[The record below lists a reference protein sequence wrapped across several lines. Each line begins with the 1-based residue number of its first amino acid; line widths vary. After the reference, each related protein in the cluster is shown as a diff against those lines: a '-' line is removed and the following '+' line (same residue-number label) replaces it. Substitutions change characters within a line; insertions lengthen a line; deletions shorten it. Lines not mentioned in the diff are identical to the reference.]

1 MFEVLFALLPMVIL
15 IIAMGIC
22 KWPGDKSSLLTLVIT
37 VMLATFAFGIP
48 TREIGFTLINSTARA
63 CITILSV
70 IWMAV
75 FSYNILLDSG
85 KIEVLKDQLATIS
98 TDRSVQVLLITWGF
112 GGLLEGMAGYG
123 TSVAIP
129 AAILVT
135 LGFRPLFAVLVSLIA
150 NSEPTTFGAVGIAET
165 VLMEETGCPLPELC
179 KATIQQLYPFIFL
192 IPITLAILADS
203 RRQFKNPA
211 FRQAPICAGQNTD
224 SKHTRVRRS
233 HLCQRRQYV
242 SHSQIGRYRRVQ
254 GDQQFQQRHLRRNVH
269 RGVPPRRRPVSDG
282 EIRQPLREGRVRQTR
297 QLQSA
302 PRADG
307 LACRHHSGYGNS
319 EVLHQKEYD
328 DVKRHRLNKPFPQ
341 ISCHISS

>member
-15 IIAMGIC
+15 VIAMGIC

-165 VLMEETGCPLPELC
+165 VLMELS
-179 KATIQQLYPFIFL
+179 L
-192 IPITLAILADS
+192 I
-203 RRQFKNPA
+203 
-211 FRQAPICAGQNTD
+211 
-224 SKHTRVRRS
+224 
-233 HLCQRRQYV
+233 
-242 SHSQIGRYRRVQ
+242 
-254 GDQQFQQRHLRRNVH
+254 
-269 RGVPPRRRPVSDG
+269 
-282 EIRQPLREGRVRQTR
+282 
-297 QLQSA
+297 
-302 PRADG
+302 
-307 LACRHHSGYGNS
+307 
-319 EVLHQKEYD
+319 
-328 DVKRHRLNKPFPQ
+328 
-341 ISCHISS
+341 HI

>member
-1 MFEVLFALLPMVIL
+1 
-15 IIAMGIC
+15 
-22 KWPGDKSSLLTLVIT
+22 
-37 VMLATFAFGIP
+37 MLATFAFGIP

-192 IPITLAILADS
+192 IPITLAMLADR
-203 RRQFKNPA
+203 RRQALLKNILLGTLVGGVSFLAQYATAVYLGPEMPA
-211 FRQAPICAGQNTD
+211 ILSSICSIIIIIAWSRWTEKSDTIPTKHSPRQIYQAWSVYGLIIFFILLAIPFNFRATSLLLFAGAFIGGRITGCNDKQAI
-224 SKHTRVRRS
+224 HVTRPNP
-233 HLCQRRQYV
+233 CTNPQY
-242 SHSQIGRYRRVQ
+242 HYYGYRLGRYIRTHGNIRYGAITGRHTHV
-254 GDQQFQQRHLRRNVH
+254 HLR
-269 RGVPPRRRPVSDG
+269 
-282 EIRQPLREGRVRQTR
+282 
-297 QLQSA
+297 
-302 PRADG
+302 
-307 LACRHHSGYGNS
+307 
-319 EVLHQKEYD
+319 EVLRFLVPSGRGNRNIYHG
-328 DVKRHRLNKPFPQ
+328 
-341 ISCHISS
+341 

>member
-112 GGLLEGMAGYG
+112 GGLLEGMPGYG
-123 TSVAIP
+123 SVS
-129 AAILVT
+129 
-135 LGFRPLFAVLVSLIA
+135 R
-150 NSEPTTFGAVGIAET
+150 
-165 VLMEETGCPLPELC
+165 
-179 KATIQQLYPFIFL
+179 KPF
-192 IPITLAILADS
+192 S
-203 RRQFKNPA
+203 WK
-211 FRQAPICAGQNTD
+211 RQAARCLNC
-224 SKHTRVRRS
+224 VR
-233 HLCQRRQYV
+233 L
-242 SHSQIGRYRRVQ
+242 
-254 GDQQFQQRHLRRNVH
+254 
-269 RGVPPRRRPVSDG
+269 
-282 EIRQPLREGRVRQTR
+282 
-297 QLQSA
+297 
-302 PRADG
+302 
-307 LACRHHSGYGNS
+307 
-319 EVLHQKEYD
+319 
-328 DVKRHRLNKPFPQ
+328 PFNNY
-341 ISCHISS
+341 ILLYS

>member
-1 MFEVLFALLPMVIL
+1 
-15 IIAMGIC
+15 
-22 KWPGDKSSLLTLVIT
+22 
-37 VMLATFAFGIP
+37 MLATFAFGIP

-112 GGLLEGMAGYG
+112 GREGMAGCG
-123 TSVAIP
+123 TSVATP

-179 KATIQQLYPFIFL
+179 KATIQQLYPFI
-192 IPITLAILADS
+192 S
-203 RRQFKNPA
+203 
-211 FRQAPICAGQNTD
+211 
-224 SKHTRVRRS
+224 
-233 HLCQRRQYV
+233 
-242 SHSQIGRYRRVQ
+242 
-254 GDQQFQQRHLRRNVH
+254 
-269 RGVPPRRRPVSDG
+269 
-282 EIRQPLREGRVRQTR
+282 
-297 QLQSA
+297 
-302 PRADG
+302 
-307 LACRHHSGYGNS
+307 
-319 EVLHQKEYD
+319 
-328 DVKRHRLNKPFPQ
+328 
-341 ISCHISS
+341 